1 VSFQGDSNHYMLY
14 HFLLLF
20 PLGFKEF

>member
-1 VSFQGDSNHYMLY
+1 VSFQGDNNHYMLY
-14 HFLLLF
+14 HFFLLF